1 MTTSN
6 TDTDLI
12 HYRLTQVEDKV
23 EKIDDKLGGV
33 TINMEVMKNELS
45 TASGKTSTIVSSIVS
60 IMVSVVAGF
69 IMLNLGAK

>member
-12 HYRLTQVEDKV
+12 HYRLTQVEEKV
-23 EKIDDKLGGV
+23 EKIDDKLGSV

-69 IMLNLGAK
+69 IMLSLGAK

>member
-23 EKIDDKLGGV
+23 EKIDDKLGSV

-69 IMLNLGAK
+69 ILFNLKGN

>member
-69 IMLNLGAK
+69 ILFNLKGN

>member
-45 TASGKTSTIVSSIVS
+45 TASGKTSTIVSSIISVV
-60 IMVSVVAGF
+60 VSVIAGF
-69 IMLNLGAK
+69 ILFNLKGN

>member
-69 IMLNLGAK
+69 IMLNLGGK